1 MTITRSLHHRLQPLC
16 RRLLGS
22 PQLLSLLVLAAACGP
37 ANGQGDDT
45 APARPAP
52 PAAAAPAKPAAPA
65 AAAKRAVA
73 TFAMGCFWCAEDA
86 FEGKPGVLSVVSG
99 YTGGREKNPTYE
111 QVSAHRTGHLEAI
124 EVAYDPSKTSYEQLL
139 DVFWHNVD
147 PKDGR
152 GQFCDKG
159 DQYRSAIFVHGDAQ
173 RRAAE
178 ASKQRVAGKLGK
190 VETLIVP
197 ATTFYPA
204 EDYHQDYAEKN
215 PLRYRFYTSGCG
227 RAARLHEVWGAA
239 AGGQH

>member
-1 MTITRSLHHRLQPLC
+1 MPTTRSLY
-16 RRLLGS
+16 RRLLVS
-22 PQLLSLLVLAAACGP
+22 PLALSLLVLAAACCP
-37 ANGQGDDT
+37 ANGQGDNT
-45 APARPAP
+45 AAGKPAPAVPAKAAVAA
-52 PAAAAPAKPAAPA
+52 AAAAPT
-65 AAAKRAVA
+65 RAVA

-111 QVSAHRTGHLEAI
+111 QVSAHRTGHFEAI

-147 PKDGR
+147 PKDGS

-173 RRAAE
+173 RSAAE
-178 ASKQRVAGKLGK
+178 ASLQRVSGKLGK
-190 VETLIVP
+190 VATLIVP
-197 ATTFYPA
+197 ASTFYPA
-204 EDYHQDYAEKN
+204 EGYHQDYAEKN
-215 PLRYRFYTSGCG
+215 PLRYGFYSKSCG
-227 RAARLHEVWGAA
+227 RAARLHEVWGAD